1 MPVIL
6 TSQDEFDLWLA
17 APVAEALNLQR
28 PLPNEL
34 LQIVA
39 TGEREDALAA

>member
-1 MPVIL
+1 MPGSTIETL
-6 TSQDEFDLWLA
+6 GELWLGT
-17 APVAEALNLQR
+17 PVPEALKLQR
-28 PLPNEL
+28 PLANEL

>member
-1 MPVIL
+1 M
-6 TSQDEFDLWLA
+6 WLSGSI
-17 APVAEALNLQR
+17 AEAIALQR

-39 TGEREDALAA
+39 TGEKADPAPVDE

>member
-1 MPVIL
+1 MTTFQSVGRLRLSARIV
-6 TSQDEFDLWLA
+6 E
-17 APVAEALNLQR
+17 VA
-28 PLPNEL
+28 LPNEL